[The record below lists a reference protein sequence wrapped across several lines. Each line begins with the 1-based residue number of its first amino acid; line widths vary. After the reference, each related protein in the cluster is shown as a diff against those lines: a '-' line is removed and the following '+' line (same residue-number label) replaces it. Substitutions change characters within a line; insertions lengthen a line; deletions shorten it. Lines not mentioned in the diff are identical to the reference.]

1 MVFIKKSVNPSKS
14 THFGPTLTVTLKKEA
29 WEPLSVLVPTVL
41 TVLALGELKMAGAL
55 LGKKSFR
62 EVSFTAPWG
71 VIAANSWGPDDG
83 KPFLGLHGWIDNANT
98 FDR

>member
-1 MVFIKKSVNPSKS
+1 
-14 THFGPTLTVTLKKEA
+14 
-29 WEPLSVLVPTVL
+29 
-41 TVLALGELKMAGAL
+41 MAGAL